1 MLALE
6 LVKLSIVVNTFQS
19 KTFRA
24 DINFSKG
31 LNVIRADNTSGKSTC
46 VNAIAYALGL
56 ESILGPLKKKPF
68 PRSLYDVINDN
79 KKNNN
84 VFNVSSSSVSLE
96 IKNRF
101 GEIAK
106 LTRAIKDPNNFI
118 TIEENDNLQDYF
130 LKSSGTVGSAKSSLG
145 FHNWLEEF
153 MDWKLPLVPNLTG
166 TTTKLYLET
175 IFPLFFIEQKR
186 GWSEIQANVP
196 VNYGIRNVKK
206 TAIEYVLNISNFEN
220 ENKLN
225 QYRSRLDN
233 LEEQWNFNI
242 KSIESLCDTF
252 DFSSSKFESLTN
264 QNFPI
269 NYYMIGVNANILLTE
284 AKISLENHL
293 SEISD
298 EDSNVEFENE
308 ISNQRNILRSLLD
321 DINDLEYKKDE
332 LKIVLHDSKNKSE
345 ILNSD
350 LEKYKQLDLLTKL
363 GSKHNIGVT
372 LDECP
377 ICHNQLSDFLHISH
391 KKSKSN
397 PMTLEQNIIFI
408 KDQYNF
414 MKNIIKKHSS
424 QISELQNQL
433 NIKKSLLNEEEIKF
447 NKLESDYS
455 ELFGNIHHN
464 IRKKIELENKIE
476 KIDQF
481 IVKVKNYENNLK
493 KIQGKWE
500 TVNTSY
506 IILKQRMESSDSTNI
521 IDQLEEIMKN
531 NLDLFGFSES
541 SVDEISISKSTLRP
555 EQNGYDI
562 IAETSASDYIRT
574 IWAYTL
580 ALLELGSDENFEIN
594 HGGFVVF
601 DEPRQHEARSKS
613 LFDLIEHTSEIFAN
627 QGQAIFTT
635 SFENLNS
642 FDHKISNANIIYFD
656 DYILQSDHSK
666 SKR

>member
-6 LVKLSIVVNTFQS
+6 LIELSIVVNTFQN

-24 DINFSKG
+24 RIPFSKG

-68 PRSLYDVINDN
+68 PKSLYDVINEN
-79 KKNNN
+79 KKSNKIY
-84 VFNVSSSSVSLE
+84 NVSASHVTLE
-96 IKNRF
+96 LKNSF
-101 GEIAK
+101 GEVAK
-106 LTRAIKDPNNFI
+106 LTRLIKDPNNII
-118 TIEENDNLQDYF
+118 TVEENGNFQDYF
-130 LKSSGTVGSAKSSLG
+130 LKSSGTLGSAKSELG
-145 FHNWLEEF
+145 FHNWLELF

-166 TTTKLYLET
+166 STIKLYLEA

-206 TAIEYVLNISNFEN
+206 TALEYVLNISNFEN

-225 QYRSRLDN
+225 EYKSLLDN
-233 LEEQWNFNI
+233 IEEQWNFNI
-242 KSIESLCDTF
+242 KSIESLCDTLN
-252 DFSSSKFESLTN
+252 FSYSKIDSIIN

-269 NYYMIGVNANILLTE
+269 SYYMIGINANILLKD
-284 AKISLENHL
+284 AKISLENEL
-293 SEISD
+293 SHILT
-298 EDSNVEFENE
+298 EDSNVEFEAE
-308 ISNQRNILRSLLD
+308 ISTQRGILRSLID
-321 DINDLEYKKDE
+321 DINVLENKKDQ
-332 LKIVLHDSKNKSE
+332 LKIVLHESKNKSE
-345 ILNSD
+345 VLNSD
-350 LEKYKQLDLLTKL
+350 LEKYKQLELLTRL
-363 GSKHNIGVT
+363 GAKHNIGVT

-391 KKSKSN
+391 KKSKTP

-408 KDQYNF
+408 KDQYTF
-414 MKNIIKKHSS
+414 MNNIISKHAS
-424 QISELQNQL
+424 QISELHNKIHKK
-433 NIKKSLLNEEEIKF
+433 NIILKEEESKF
-447 NKLESDYS
+447 NRLEADYS
-455 ELFGNIHHN
+455 ELFGNVHHN
-464 IRKKIELENKIE
+464 IRKKIDLENKIE

-481 IVKVKNYENNLK
+481 TDKIKSYENNLK
-493 KIQGKWE
+493 KIQTKW
-500 TVNTSY
+500 NTTNAAY
-506 IILKQRMESSDSTNI
+506 TILKQKMESSNSTEI
-521 IDQLEEIMKN
+521 IKKLEETMKN

-541 SVDEISISKSTLRP
+541 SVDEITISRSTLRP

-580 ALLELGSDENFEIN
+580 ALLELGVDNEMEIN

-601 DEPRQHEARSKS
+601 DEPRQHEARTQS
-613 LFDLIEHTSEIFAN
+613 LFDLIEHTSEIFAD

-642 FDHKISNANIIYFD
+642 FDKKINNANIIYFD
-656 DYILQSDHSK
+656 DYILQPN
-666 SKR
+666 